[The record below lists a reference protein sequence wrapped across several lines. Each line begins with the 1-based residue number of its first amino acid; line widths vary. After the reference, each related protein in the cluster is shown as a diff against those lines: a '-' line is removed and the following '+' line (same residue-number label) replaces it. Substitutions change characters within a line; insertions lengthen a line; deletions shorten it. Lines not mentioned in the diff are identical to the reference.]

1 MRTPIIQL
9 VLALAILAPFIY
21 DRGQVL
27 SLFWK
32 NAPHR
37 LVRVNMFA
45 SHEIRFSDRIR
56 SCEDALLVES
66 QGLAILGCDPG
77 RERWNTVM
85 VRTCCDSALVFFP
98 LLSFVYNNSTVIIY
112 KHWSM

>member
-1 MRTPIIQL
+1 M
-9 VLALAILAPFIY
+9 AILVPFIY
-21 DRGQVL
+21 DRRQAAFL
-27 SLFWK
+27 LWK

-37 LVRVNMFA
+37 LVKVNKFA
-45 SHEIRFSDRIR
+45 SHEIRFADRIR

-85 VRTCCDSALVFFP
+85 VRNCCDFLFFAL
-98 LLSFVYNNSTVIIY
+98 
-112 KHWSM
+112 